1 MRTKTRLLALAFALT
16 ACAQP
21 PSAPPAL
28 VADGQL
34 AAPAG
39 YKTWRP
45 FLANVQRPD
54 NGQVRDIYVN
64 DAGAKT
70 TPGSAFANG
79 SVFVMELYAAVAN
92 ADGSYATGA
101 DGRLVRGELKKIFLM
116 AKGEGWGATYPDAA
130 LRNGDWVYAAY
141 LADGAT
147 PAPDDLITCRAC
159 HLPHAEKDFVHRY
172 DEGVAALAGR

>member
-1 MRTKTRLLALAFALT
+1 MRARPLLLAFVLA
-16 ACAQP
+16 ACSHA
-21 PSAPPAL
+21 PSPPPAP

-34 AAPAG
+34 ATPAD
-39 YKTWRP
+39 YETWRP
-45 FLANVQRPD
+45 FLTNVQRPD

-64 DAGAKT
+64 EVGAKT

-92 ADGSYATGA
+92 ADGTLATGA
-101 DGRLVRGELKKIFLM
+101 DGKLVRGELKKIFVM
-116 AKGEGWGATYPDAA
+116 GKGEGWGATYPDAS

-141 LADGAT
+141 LADGT
-147 PAPDDLITCRAC
+147 TRAPDDLVTCRAC

-172 DEGVAALAGR
+172 DEGMAALAR